1 MDKNVNK
8 KPYQKKMKSILL
20 TLLLLPPYTF
30 GVVSELAFGKTED
43 ESLLKEDRLA
53 FVSSLFTGEEQY
65 QNFNRVYKLFPTTTL
80 SPASNPIFFQLG
92 EPIDLPANFIFEGK
106 MVNVDEYLSRTDTA
120 ALLIIQNGEIK
131 YENYWLTGGR
141 DVHWFSFS
149 MAKSFISALIGI
161 AIDQK
166 YIKSIEDKITDY
178 VPQLKNSAY
187 DNVRIKDIL
196 QMSSGASWNEDYGDP
211 NSDINRSARI
221 FAMGGSLDE
230 FTSSLQKELEPGS
243 FNRYNSTDTQALG
256 MLLREAT
263 GISISEYMQKMLWAP
278 MGAEKNGYWIIDSE
292 NMEMAYAGFMATAR
306 DYAKLGELYRLGGN
320 VNNKQII
327 PSDWVVSSTKPDAP
341 HLMPGDNPLS
351 DFPIGYGYQWW
362 IPDSSGDFSAIGVYN
377 QFVYVSPENDTVIVK
392 LSANSSYGTGADAGG
407 KSELEGISFFKAIL
421 NH

>member
-1 MDKNVNK
+1 MKN
-8 KPYQKKMKSILL
+8 ILL
-20 TLLLLPPYTF
+20 TLLLLSPYAF
-30 GVVSELAFGKTED
+30 GIVSELAFGKTEN
-43 ESLLKEDRLA
+43 EPLLKEERLA

-80 SPASNPIFFQLG
+80 LPSSNPIVFQLG
-92 EPIDLPANFIFEGK
+92 EPISLPVDFIFEGK
-106 MVNVDEYLSRTDTA
+106 TVSVDAYLSRTDTA
-120 ALLIIQNGEIK
+120 ALLILQNGKIK

-149 MAKSFISALIGI
+149 MAKSFISALLGI

-178 VPQLKNSAY
+178 VPQLHNSAY
-187 DNVRIKDIL
+187 DDVRIKDIL
-196 QMSSGASWNEDYGDP
+196 QMSSGASWNEDYSDP

-230 FTSSLQKELEPGS
+230 FTSSLQKDLEPGS

-263 GISISEYMQKMLWAP
+263 GISVSKYMQKMLWDP
-278 MGAEKNGYWIIDSE
+278 IGAEDNGYWIIDSE

-306 DYAKLGELYRLGGN
+306 DYAKLGELYRLDGN
-320 VNNKQII
+320 LNNKQII
-327 PSDWVVSSTKPDAP
+327 PNHWIKSSTKPDAP

-351 DFPIGYGYQWW
+351 DFPLGYGYQWW
-362 IPDSSGDFSAIGVYN
+362 VPDGSGDFSAIGVYN
-377 QFVYVSPENDTVIVK
+377 QFVYVSPENHTVIVK
-392 LSANSSYGTGADAGG
+392 LSANSSYGSSAEASG
-407 KSELEGISFFKAIL
+407 KSELEGISFFKAII
-421 NH
+421 NK